1 MSDVV
6 QMNIEDISYHI
17 LPSKRLAGS
26 SFADLHDKV
35 FNFFVRRWEEAFEDT
50 KDHGKPAPGWEDHF
64 LKQDM
69 VTAITYKG
77 EVIAAHLYTV
87 YDLSAASTQRS
98 EYFSFVSKKTIMDLL
113 QQGVRDVTSMEYLC
127 VDSKVKRNSLGLSFG
142 KIILGLGGYL
152 TEDKGLDGSL
162 GTPIKGNKVDI
173 MMENVGGVPVER
185 DFEKYGYMVDL
196 LFIPTKPCEKGR
208 DPKTKDVMT
217 ELWNRRT
224 DHTGEY
230 YLKIA
235 A

>member
-6 QMNIEDISYHI
+6 QMNLGDISYHVI
-17 LPSKRLAGS
+17 PSKRLAGS

-35 FNFFVRRWEEAFEDT
+35 FNFFVRRWEEAFEET

-87 YDLSAASTQRS
+87 YDLSAASTLRS
-98 EYFSFVSKKTIMDLL
+98 EYFSFVSKETINGLL
-113 QQGVRDVTSMEYLC
+113 AKGVRDVTSMEYLC
-127 VDSKVKRNSLGLSFG
+127 VDTKVKRNSLGLSFG

-152 TEDKGLDGSL
+152 TEDKGLDGSV
-162 GTPIKGNKVDI
+162 GTPIKGNKVDV
-173 MMENVGGVPVER
+173 MMENVGGMTIEK
-185 DFEKYGYMVDL
+185 DFEKYGYLVDL
-196 LFIPTKPCEKGR
+196 LFIPTKPCDKGR
-208 DPKTKDVMT
+208 DLKTREVMQT
-217 ELWNRRT
+217 LWARRS
-224 DHTGEY
+224 DHTSEY